1 MEKLMITN
9 IAVTDSDL
17 RQLAVRR
24 AENVKELILKSGE
37 VQSARIFIV
46 ESKTLAVE
54 KKEKVKMSRVDF
66 KLK

>member
-17 RQLAVRR
+17 RQLAARR
-24 AENVKELILKSGE
+24 AENIKELILKSGE

-46 ESKTLAVE
+46 EPKTLAAE